1 MTASLPM
8 ADSFPL
14 ISSRPSGL
22 TLPGLMAILRKAIL
36 YVLLISISLFF
47 FMPLLWM
54 LTTAIKPTSQM
65 FKTPPVWIPNPPDWA
80 VFWTTWARAN
90 FGTYLNNTV
99 KITALSMLG
108 RVASCALVGFSF
120 ARLRWPGKNVLFI
133 ITLSTMMLPF
143 QVLMIPQFLI
153 FKSFGWIDTHYP
165 LWVPSFG
172 GTAFYIFLMRQ
183 YFLTMPRELDDAAKI
198 DGCSWWGIFYR
209 ILLPLSRPVLATI
222 AIFTFMSQWNSFLE
236 PLIFLNRSKN
246 YTLALGLAMF
256 RDQFDVD
263 WNAIMAMSFLMVLP
277 CLTLFFLAQKYFI
290 QGISTTGLKG

>member
-1 MTASLPM
+1 MADFLPM
-8 ADSFPL
+8 APV
-14 ISSRPSGL
+14 RTTGL
-22 TLPGLMAILRKAIL
+22 SMPGLMAALRKIVL
-36 YVLLISISLFF
+36 YILLISISLFF
-47 FMPLLWM
+47 FLPLLWM
-54 LTTAIKPTSQM
+54 LTTAIKPTAQM
-65 FKTPPVWIPNPPDWA
+65 FKTPPVWIPNPASWDI
-80 VFWTTWARAN
+80 FWTTWNRAS
-90 FGTYLNNTV
+90 FGVYLNNTV
-99 KITALSMLG
+99 KITGLSMLG

-120 ARLRWPGKNVLFI
+120 ARLRWPGKNVLFV

-172 GTAFYIFLMRQ
+172 GTAFFIFLMRQ
-183 YFLTMPRELDDAAKI
+183 YFMTLPKELDDAAKI

-246 YTLALGLAMF
+246 FTLALGLAMF
-256 RDQFDVD
+256 RDQFEVD

-277 CLTLFFLAQKYFI
+277 CLTVFFLAQKYFI

>member
-1 MTASLPM
+1 M
-8 ADSFPL
+8 AETT
-14 ISSRPSGL
+14 L
-22 TLPGLMAILRKAIL
+22 TLPGSVRWTRARMASHLRVIIL
-36 YVLLISISLFF
+36 YVLLAAISLAFF
-47 FMPLLWM
+47 FPLLWM
-54 LTTAIKPTSQM
+54 LTTAIKPTEQM
-65 FKTPPVWIPNPPDWA
+65 FKIPPVWIPNPPQWD
-80 VFWTTWARAN
+80 VFLTTWNRAN
-90 FGTYLNNTV
+90 FNIYLQNTV
-99 KITALSMLG
+99 EITALSMIG

-183 YFLTMPRELDDAAKI
+183 YFMTLPRELDDAAKI

-209 ILLPLSRPVLATI
+209 ILLPLARPALATI
-222 AIFTFMSQWNSFLE
+222 AIFTFMSQWNAFLE
-236 PLIFLNRSKN
+236 PLIFLNRSRN
-246 YTLALGLAMF
+246 FTLALGLAMF

-277 CLTLFFLAQKYFI
+277 CLLVFFLAQKYFI

>member
-1 MTASLPM
+1 MAESLPM
-8 ADSFPL
+8 APA
-14 ISSRPSGL
+14 RAPGP
-22 TLPGLMAILRKAIL
+22 TLPGLRVTVRKIVL
-36 YVLLISISLFF
+36 YLLLLTISLFF
-47 FMPLLWM
+47 FLPLLWM
-54 LTTAIKPTSQM
+54 FTTAIKPTAQM
-65 FKTPPVWIPNPPDWA
+65 FKTPPVWIPNPPHWD
-80 VFWTTWARAN
+80 VFWTTWTRAN
-90 FGTYLNNTV
+90 FGVYLNNTV
-99 KITALSMLG
+99 QITGLSMLG
-108 RVASCALVGFSF
+108 RIASCALVGFSF
-120 ARLRWPGKNVLFI
+120 ARLRWPGRNVLFI
-133 ITLSTMMLPF
+133 VTLSTMMLPF

-183 YFLTMPRELDDAAKI
+183 YFLTLPRELDDAAKI

-209 ILLPLSRPVLATI
+209 ILLPLSRPALATI

-277 CLTLFFLAQKYFI
+277 CLTVFFLAQKYFI